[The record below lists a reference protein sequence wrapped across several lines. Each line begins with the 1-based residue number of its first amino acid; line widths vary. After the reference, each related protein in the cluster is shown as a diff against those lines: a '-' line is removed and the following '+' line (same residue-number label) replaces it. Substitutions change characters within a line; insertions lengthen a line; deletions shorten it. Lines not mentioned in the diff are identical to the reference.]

1 MTATPPSDR
10 LEAKDA
16 SPNGPRPGNG
26 SGAPVPRAD
35 ALARPEASDR
45 LLLDALATGDHAALS
60 SLYECWFPRALALAR
75 TLTRRDESFC
85 LDVVQETFVRII
97 NNAPRLA
104 RLAGRDDLDR
114 WMAAVVRSAAID
126 LLRRDL
132 RRAAREA
139 ATPPPIRHEGQT
151 PQPHH
156 IVELLREQIGVL
168 HGDDQELLY
177 LRFGRGATL
186 DGAARAV
193 GTTIGAAYGRIRRSL
208 RTLRKNLQEVDH
220 E

>member
-1 MTATPPSDR
+1 MTDRQDAPGTRPGHGALPRAVSDPQSNIAAADRDR
-10 LEAKDA
+10 LD
-16 SPNGPRPGNG
+16 S
-26 SGAPVPRAD
+26 
-35 ALARPEASDR
+35 LAR
-45 LLLDALATGDHAALS
+45 GDHAALS
-60 SLYECWFPRALALAR
+60 ALYESWFPRALGLAR
-75 TLTRRDESFC
+75 TMTRRDEAFC
-85 LDVVQETFVRII
+85 LDVVQETFVRVIDH
-97 NNAPRLA
+97 APRLA
-104 RLAGRDDLDR
+104 QLAGHDDLDR

-139 ATPPPIRHEGQT
+139 ASQRRTETVLLNDSHAS
-151 PQPHH
+151 
-156 IVELLREQIGVL
+156 VAELQSLIAAL
-168 HGDDQELLY
+168 HPDDQELLM

-208 RTLRKNLQEVDH
+208 QKLGKNLQEVDH